1 MLIRRSTSVAAVVM
15 AESGALVLLHR
26 LGSYGPTAVE
36 WGDLGRW
43 LADTPPEDVLIAL
56 VRVVA
61 LVLAWWL
68 AASTTLYAAARAI
81 RVPSL
86 VRAVEWATF
95 PAIRRLVDSVAVTT
109 IAAGSM
115 LGTSGIAAAAPA
127 DETPVVVQLGA
138 EGTSVTTA
146 PRYRPR
152 PAGSVDT
159 VGTAPATAVAAVT
172 TAPPA
177 RTAIPSDVA
186 DGGDGSSSTAGAGEA
201 PDDAANYVVQPGD
214 NLWRIAER
222 HVAKLTGRSEKDV
235 ANAEVGRHWTR
246 LVDHNRGRLR
256 SGDPDL
262 IYPGENLTL
271 PPSV

>member
-1 MLIRRSTSVAAVVM
+1 MLIRRTASVAAVVL
-15 AESGALVLLHR
+15 AEVGALALLHR

-43 LADTPPEDVLIAL
+43 LADTPPEDVLVAL
-56 VRVVA
+56 VRVAA

-68 AASTTLYAAARAI
+68 AASTALYVLARVT
-81 RVPSL
+81 RVPIL
-86 VRAVEWATF
+86 VGAVEWATL
-95 PAIRRLVDSVAVTT
+95 PAVRRLIDGVAVTT
-109 IAAGSM
+109 IAASSVM
-115 LGTSGIAAAAPA
+115 GTSGVAAAAPA
-127 DETPVVVQLGA
+127 DRTPVVVQLGA
-138 EGTSVTTA
+138 EGTSVTTT

-152 PAGSVDT
+152 PAGSGDA
-159 VGTAPATAVAAVT
+159 VGTAPAPAVAAVT

-177 RTAIPSDVA
+177 SAAVPSPVVDR
-186 DGGDGSSSTAGAGEA
+186 GDGSSSTAVASEA

-214 NLWRIAER
+214 NLWKVAER
-222 HVAKLTGRSEKDV
+222 HLAELTGRSETDV
-235 ANAEVGRHWTR
+235 ASAEVGRYWAR

-262 IYPGENLTL
+262 IYPGEHLTL